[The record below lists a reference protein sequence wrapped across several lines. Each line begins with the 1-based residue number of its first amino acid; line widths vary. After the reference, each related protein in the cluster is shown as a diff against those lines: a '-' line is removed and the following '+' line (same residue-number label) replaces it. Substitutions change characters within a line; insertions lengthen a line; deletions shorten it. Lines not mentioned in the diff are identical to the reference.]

1 MRDAAINLRA
11 LPEQR
16 DLIDHAAALLG
27 KNRSDFMLEV
37 ACERAQGVLLD
48 QVFFGLSRDKFQE
61 FTTLLDAPPEPNP
74 GLARGLPVR
83 FARKPA
89 TSAFHQNR
97 WLGNEVGWLW

>member
-16 DLIDHAAALLG
+16 DLIDQAAALLG

-48 QVFFGLSRDKFQE
+48 QVFFNLDDAQFRQFNA
-61 FTTLLDAPPEPNP
+61 LLDAPPASNP
-74 GLARGLPVR
+74 GLERLMAVKAPWDQDK
-83 FARKPA
+83 A
-89 TSAFHQNR
+89 
-97 WLGNEVGWLW
+97 